1 MGTRN
6 NGTHPRAEIGSRPVP
21 AAFGRG
27 PTPFVARLLLVSSC
41 LLGAPPALA
50 QDEGD
55 AARFAA
61 VPAEGGGRPPPP
73 RAAAPAPADEAPAGA
88 ADQSAA
94 DQSAT
99 DDAAADAGATDAA
112 DATSADVGT
121 TDATDEAAGEVE
133 PAAGAGAAT
142 AAKATIRDPAAPPT
156 DALPG
161 SHRPP
166 GLGLSPEAPPT
177 PPAPGGRA
185 PSFGAPTPPSEWAF
199 AITGRISAWESVGLA
214 ERPDPAPAGY
224 GGTTLHVPA
233 LVTGKQPF
241 WAGAGLALNFAY
253 GNPRVGANV
262 SLWTSL
268 NGIERRGYHDPS
280 VGPDIAVA
288 YLAYTPEPLGALQL
302 RAKVGAFR
310 ENFGGPGQ
318 WGWGIFGPLLGI
330 KGYGES
336 LSATHPLSRKTQLE
350 LAQGVSFVPSF
361 PEEFVRGAA
370 TGWAEN
376 ARSTFVHH
384 EHAGISFQNQYVF
397 KLHFASALGTDERT
411 YLADDEATSEVE
423 LPRDG
428 HLNVL
433 IAEARAAADPYGQ
446 LGLSAGYWDF
456 DDAYAVHDGIWW
468 GIDWTAGGRE
478 LTNKFLGADS
488 GGNGKLGAI
497 SAEYGLSVA
506 RILWHPGTFDGRSP
520 DIRIKVAGIL
530 HGTFDSDDDAYDGAL
545 GYLLGSEVEYQMVK
559 WLSATLRG
567 YGENRFFPGGRYAD
581 YSLTP
586 SLVFKRDWQSADRI
600 EVAYTRMF
608 YGDLVDVNSAAP
620 YDRNLF
626 TLGAVVSF

>member
-6 NGTHPRAEIGSRPVP
+6 NGRHPRAESGSRPV
-21 AAFGRG
+21 AATLGRRPVPLVG
-27 PTPFVARLLLVSSC
+27 RLLVAGSCLVSATS
-41 LLGAPPALA
+41 AFA
-50 QDEGD
+50 QDAGD
-55 AARFAA
+55 GVGVEA
-61 VPAEGGGRPPPP
+61 VPAEGGGRPPP
-73 RAAAPAPADEAPAGA
+73 RAAAPAPAEAAPAGA
-88 ADQSAA
+88 EDERAA
-94 DQSAT
+94 DERGT
-99 DDAAADAGATDAA
+99 DTGDAASD
-112 DATSADVGT
+112 DATSDDADT
-121 TDATDEAAGEVE
+121 TSATDEAAGEAE
-133 PAAGAGAAT
+133 PAEGADA
-142 AAKATIRDPAAPPT
+142 AAKAKPSVRDPAAPPT
-156 DALPG
+156 DAIPG

-185 PSFGAPTPPSEWAF
+185 PSFGAPTPPSEWVF
-199 AITGRISAWESVGLA
+199 AITGRMSAWESVGLA

-224 GGTTLHVPA
+224 EGTSLHVPA

-253 GNPRVGANV
+253 GNPRVSANV

-268 NGIERRGYHDPS
+268 NGIERRGFHDPS

-288 YLAYTPEPLGALQL
+288 YLAYTPEPIGAMQL

-318 WGWGIFGPLLGI
+318 WGWGIFGPLIGV

-336 LSATHPLSRKTQLE
+336 LAATYPLSPKTQLE
-350 LAQGVSFVPSF
+350 LGQGVSFVPAF
-361 PEEFVRGAA
+361 PEEYVRGAA
-370 TGWAEN
+370 SGWAEN
-376 ARSTFVHH
+376 ARSTWVHH
-384 EHAGISFQNQYVF
+384 EHAGVSYQNQYVF
-397 KLHFASALGTDERT
+397 KLHYASAQGTDERT
-411 YLADDEATSEVE
+411 YLADDEATAEVE

-433 IAEARAAADPYGQ
+433 VAEARAAADPYGQ
-446 LGLSAGYWDF
+446 LGISAGYWDF

-478 LTNKFLGADS
+478 LTNKFLGAESD
-488 GGNGKLGAI
+488 GNGKLGAI

-530 HGTFDSDDDAYDGAL
+530 HGTFDSDDDRFDGTL
-545 GYLLGSEVEYQMVK
+545 GYLLGSEIEYQMVK

-567 YGENRFFPGGRYAD
+567 YGENRYLPGGRYAD

-600 EVAYTRMF
+600 EVAYSRMF

-620 YDRNLF
+620 YDRNIF